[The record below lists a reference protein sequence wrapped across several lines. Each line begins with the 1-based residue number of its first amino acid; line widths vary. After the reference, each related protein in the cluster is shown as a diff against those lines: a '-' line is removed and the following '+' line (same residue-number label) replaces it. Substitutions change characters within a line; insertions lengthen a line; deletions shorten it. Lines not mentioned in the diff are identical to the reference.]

1 MKLGLQSK
9 LLLPTLGA
17 VILSMA
23 LSSVF
28 SYRKAS
34 QEIWSELLNSSRNI
48 ADSVANGLAI
58 YVDDIRAV
66 VITQS
71 KDGAVTSW
79 LAQTGSS
86 EETKKAALAALVELT
101 AFTPSIQAATI
112 LDSKGDVSLSTD
124 QQTTG
129 NFSDRDYFKNAM
141 TGKPNVS
148 EPLMS
153 RNTGKPVFVVA
164 APISVGGKVRGV
176 LYVRVDLGSFT
187 DSMIAPVKVG
197 QTGYAFMVD
206 KLGKVV
212 AHPDK
217 NLILKTDISEHPWG
231 KKILSQDKGV
241 EDYTFN
247 GVEKSAI
254 FTKDKTTGW
263 TVTVTVNSEDIA
275 KASGS
280 VRNTTLLFGGAGIA
294 LVSLIIFLI
303 VRKMVADLA
312 SNVDFA
318 GAVANGDLGR
328 QLTVTRGDEIGNL
341 TASLKIMVAKLKEMI
356 ETSNQKTK
364 EAEEQTEIA
373 RVATAQAEEARA
385 NAELAKRHGMLA
397 AAEKI
402 EGVVN
407 VVSSA
412 SRDMTGQMAESSRG
426 ANTQAA
432 RTEETATAMEEMNAT
447 VLEVAKNAGQA
458 AETAQQA
465 KTKAEDGA
473 RIVGKVV
480 EGIGHVKA
488 QAQGLK
494 ADMDALGK
502 QAVGISQ
509 IMTVINDIADQ
520 TNLLALNAAIEAAR
534 AGDAGRGFAVVAD
547 EVRKLAEKT
556 MTATKEVGGAIGGIQ
571 DGAKKN
577 VANVE
582 NSARLIEDATALAN
596 ASGEALRE
604 IVGLVEMAS
613 DQVRSIATA
622 AEEQSAASEEINRSI
637 DDINHISSENSEIMR
652 QATVAVEEME
662 QQARVLESLVEELKR
677 EGGEGAPAKRA
688 LTR

>member
-556 MTATKEVGGAIGGIQ
+556 MQATGEVTRVITAIQ
-571 DGAKKN
+571 EETRKN
-577 VANVE
+577 MGVTEKA
-582 NSARLIEDATALAN
+582 ARTVDEATALSGR
-596 ASGEALRE
+596 SGETLRK
-604 IVGLVEMAS
+604 IVGLVTGTAG
-613 DQVRSIATA
+613 QVQTIAAAAEQQSVVSGHISNALDEVNAVSMNTVRGMEESAGSIA
-622 AEEQSAASEEINRSI
+622 
-637 DDINHISSENSEIMR
+637 
-652 QATVAVEEME
+652 
-662 QQARVLESLVEELKR
+662 
-677 EGGEGAPAKRA
+677 A
-688 LTR
+688 LTHLADRLKSVSSLSG